1 MTVDQDNGRHPRP
14 DRSQSRFF
22 CNAARKTS
30 LVCFVIAFAALV
42 IGGGFAEISTSGA
55 PTSLETLVV
64 RSIILGALVV
74 GFVAYLIGGRIRAG
88 QA

>member
-1 MTVDQDNGRHPRP
+1 MTVDEGNGRRPRP
-14 DRSQSRFF
+14 DLSQSRFL
-22 CNAARKTS
+22 CNGARRTS

-55 PTSLETLVV
+55 PTSLETTVV
-64 RSIILGALVV
+64 RSIMVVALLV

-88 QA
+88 RA